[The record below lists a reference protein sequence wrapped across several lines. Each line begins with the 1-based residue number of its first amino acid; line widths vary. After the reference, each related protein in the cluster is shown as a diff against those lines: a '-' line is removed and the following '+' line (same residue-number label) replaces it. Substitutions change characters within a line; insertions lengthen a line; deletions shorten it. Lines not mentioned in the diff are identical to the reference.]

1 MANFYNISTKLYPNY
16 SKDDS
21 FVIDSEG
28 HNEKIINFLA

>member
-16 SKDDS
+16 SKDDH

-28 HNEKIINFLA
+28 QCTKKLLIF